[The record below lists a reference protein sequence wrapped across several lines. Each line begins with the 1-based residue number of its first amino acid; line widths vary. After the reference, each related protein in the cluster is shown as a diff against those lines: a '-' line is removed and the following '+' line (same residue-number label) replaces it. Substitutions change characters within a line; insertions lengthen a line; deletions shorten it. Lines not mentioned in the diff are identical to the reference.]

1 MNMRKLLLLLVTML
15 LMRPVLMAQDE
26 KFKALFLYNFTK
38 HIEWPSEKQGGEFV
52 IGVLGKSPI
61 TKELQTIAEKRV
73 VGAGQKIDVHEMTLS
88 DNFSDYHIIYIT
100 DKYSEHLESV
110 INKTKGRG
118 VLVITDKEG
127 LASLASCINY
137 VKVDGKQN
145 FEICRR
151 HVDSQGLKVSAQLMM
166 LGIKVD

>member
-1 MNMRKLLLLLVTML
+1 MRRLLLLLVTML
-15 LMRPVLMAQDE
+15 LMRPALQAQDE

-52 IGVLGKSPI
+52 IGVLGKSPV

-73 VGAGQKIDVHEMTLS
+73 VGANQKIEVREMTPN
-88 DNFSDYHIIYIT
+88 DNYTDYHIIYIT
-100 DKYSEHLESV
+100 DKYSDHLDAV
-110 INKTKGRG
+110 IGKTKGRG

-151 HVDSQGLKVSAQLMM
+151 HVDSQGLKVSAQLMT